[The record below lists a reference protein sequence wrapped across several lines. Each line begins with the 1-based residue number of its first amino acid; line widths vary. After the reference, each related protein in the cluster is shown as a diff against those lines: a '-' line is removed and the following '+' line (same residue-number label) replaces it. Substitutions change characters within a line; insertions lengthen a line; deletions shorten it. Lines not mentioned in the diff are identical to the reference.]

1 MSPNSLDTFPVILGE
16 GSMYERLRRGA
27 SKSFDPEIAHAGMLY
42 DEIGRQVL
50 TDTHREYL
58 DIGQRYGLPM
68 VAGTPTWRAGASRI
82 AKSAYSG
89 KLVNAEACHFMK
101 ELRNGYGPNA
111 APILIAGTT
120 GPFGDGYMPDEAP
133 DADAALDIHKPQ
145 IDELAEAGVDFFKV
159 QTLPNFAEARGIARA
174 LETTGLPY
182 VLSFVIRRDGS
193 ILDGTPLDLAIDM
206 IDEET
211 RNPPTNYA
219 VNCVHASVFSAAYT
233 AIHDRNARAAERVVG
248 IDANTSA
255 KTPDELDGLTE
266 IDTEAPAD
274 FGKNVASLH
283 EMFGISYLGGCCGSS
298 TEHIAD
304 LAKRC
309 SKFTNGSFG
318 AQAAVRLN
326 ID

>member
-1 MSPNSLDTFPVILGE
+1 MSQTILDNFPVLLGE

-27 SKSFDPEIAHAGMLY
+27 SESFDPEIAHAGMLY
-42 DEIGRQVL
+42 DEIGRRVL
-50 TDTHREYL
+50 ADTHREYL
-58 DIGQRYGLPM
+58 DIGQQYGLPM

-82 AKSAYSG
+82 AMSAHSG
-89 KLVNAEACHFMK
+89 KPVNADGCQFMR
-101 ELRNGYGPNA
+101 ELRNAYGPNA

-120 GPFGDGYMPDEAP
+120 GPFGDGYRPDEAP
-133 DADAALDIHKPQ
+133 DSVAAVDIHSPQ
-145 IDELAEAGVDFFKV
+145 IDALAEAGVDFFKV
-159 QTLPNFAEARGIARA
+159 QTLPSFAEARGIARA
-174 LETTGLPY
+174 LEATGLPY

-193 ILDGTPLDLAIDM
+193 ILDGTPLDLAIDT
-206 IDEET
+206 IDEELH
-211 RNPPTNYA
+211 NPPTNYA

-274 FGKNVASLH
+274 FGKNVAALH

-298 TEHIAD
+298 TEHIAA
-304 LAKRC
+304 LAGRC
-309 SKFTNGSFG
+309 AKII
-318 AQAAVRLN
+318 Q
-326 ID
+326 DQ